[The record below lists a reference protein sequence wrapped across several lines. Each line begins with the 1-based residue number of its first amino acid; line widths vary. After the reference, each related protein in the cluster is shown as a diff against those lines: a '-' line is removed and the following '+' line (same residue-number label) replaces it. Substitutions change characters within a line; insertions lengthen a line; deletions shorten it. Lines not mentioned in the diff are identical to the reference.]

1 MHYKGKPTLLF
12 CFGIAPRLPTA
23 AAAPS
28 LVSAASAPLVQLP
41 PSSRQLRVVGQTR
54 SHTPAPRI
62 GASLHPTLPMY
73 VCSSEICRNQDHVF
87 AYLSPRVNGSTVE
100 VFYWQTKTG
109 SRMRKGHPM
118 PRRHRDNAR
127 SPITNKNFMSFL
139 FCHRNE
145 HIIHLNSNLF
155 ELYKNK
161 LNEKASDILTKGG
174 LPSANT

>member
-87 AYLSPRVNGSTVE
+87 AYLSPRVNG
-100 VFYWQTKTG
+100 
-109 SRMRKGHPM
+109 
-118 PRRHRDNAR
+118 R
-127 SPITNKNFMSFL
+127 SVLVTNKDRISCEEGSSHCQDATETTHDPQSLTRTLCLSSFVTEMNTL
-139 FCHRNE
+139 S
-145 HIIHLNSNLF
+145 ILIPIYLNYTRIS
-155 ELYKNK
+155 
-161 LNEKASDILTKGG
+161 
-174 LPSANT
+174 